1 MSEIEGLHL
10 TKAYGELHAIQDLS
24 FSIEA
29 NTITGL
35 IGRNGAGKTTLLKM
49 IAGHLRPT
57 RGELKVFDQ
66 RPFDNL
72 VIAGNTIFV
81 NDSMTFPES
90 FTLQNIL
97 KEVATFYPNW
107 NQSIAQGLFDYFQL
121 NPHQC
126 HSNLSKG
133 SKSTF
138 QAVIG
143 IASRCPLTLMDEPT
157 TGMDSAVRKD
167 FYRALLKDYIE
178 YPRTVILS
186 SHLLGELEDILE
198 DILLLDQGTKKL
210 QMSTLDM
217 KQYALGFRGNAQ
229 AIEALLRGHLRGDT
243 PEEGILRREEFAKG
257 SLYVVVKAENLAVGY
272 ERIRR
277 QDVEVMPIA
286 LDDLCNYLTAKTKGG
301 IDDVF
306 KRG

>member
-1 MSEIEGLHL
+1 MSVIEGLHL
-10 TKAYGELHAIQDLS
+10 TKGYGALHAIQDLS
-24 FSIEA
+24 FTIEA

-35 IGRNGAGKTTLLKM
+35 IGRNGAGKTTLLKL

-57 RGELKVFDQ
+57 QGELKVFGQ
-66 RPFDNL
+66 KPFDNL
-72 VIAGNTIFV
+72 AVAGNMIFV
-81 NDSMTFPES
+81 SDSMTFPDS
-90 FTLQNIL
+90 FTLLNIL
-97 KEVATFYPNW
+97 KEVADFYPNW
-107 NQSIAQGLFDYFQL
+107 SQSIAQGLFDYFQL
-121 NPHQC
+121 NPHQRY
-126 HSNLSKG
+126 SNLSKG

-138 QAVIG
+138 QAIIG

-178 YPRTVILS
+178 HPRTVILS

-229 AIEALLRGHLRGDT
+229 AIEDLLQEHLQGSS
-243 PEEGILRREEFAKG
+243 PGEGILRREEFAKG
-257 SLYVVVKAENLAVGY
+257 SLYVVVKAEHLVAGY
-272 ERIRR
+272 ERIR
-277 QDVEVMPIA
+277 QHDVEVVPIA
-286 LDDLCNYLTAKTKGG
+286 LDDLCIYLTAKTKGG